1 MPVAQME
8 ALAEDVTELRF
19 DDMGVM
25 VEDLEVAV
33 IEELLKPRTTK
44 S

>member
-8 ALAEDVTELRF
+8 ALAEDVTEPRL
-19 DDMGVM
+19 DDMEVM
-25 VEDLEVAV
+25 VEDLEVV
-33 IEELLKPRTTK
+33 VVEELLKPRTTK